1 MLVSSFSTMNF
12 CFICISNYIMKKI
25 SQNFDGTP
33 IRLGHY
39 VPQLAQAIKRY
50 HEATDDKSINLKGY
64 MVCFYGFGNSF
75 FTSPVPSCIL
85 IIQEYPFSLSK
96 LDISSHICNFP
107 LQFLLS
113 LTFCVFFS

>member
-50 HEATDDKSINLKGY
+50 HEATGDKSINLKGY
-64 MVCFYGFGNSF
+64 MVCFYGL
-75 FTSPVPSCIL
+75 V
-85 IIQEYPFSLSK
+85 IQSL
-96 LDISSHICNFP
+96 L
-107 LQFLLS
+107 LQ
-113 LTFCVFFS
+113 CHHVF

>member
-1 MLVSSFSTMNF
+1 
-12 CFICISNYIMKKI
+12 MKKG

-33 IRLGHY
+33 IGLGHY

-50 HEATDDKSINLKGY
+50 HEATGDKSINLKGY

-96 LDISSHICNFP
+96 LDISSHICNALCSFCCP
-107 LQFLLS
+107 LCYAS
-113 LTFCVFFS
+113 FFKRILNF

>member
-1 MLVSSFSTMNF
+1 
-12 CFICISNYIMKKI
+12 MKKG

-33 IRLGHY
+33 IGLGHY

-50 HEATDDKSINLKGY
+50 HEATGDKSINLKGY

-113 LTFCVFFS
+113 LTFCDFFS